1 MAQLWEYVKMAVSNI
16 RMNRGR
22 SFLTMLGIIIGVSS
36 VILIM
41 SIGNGAKAEMEEE
54 LTSVAG
60 GQIYISVNSNLD
72 GETPV
77 ITEEDRE
84 ALRGLEHVK
93 GATSLANQWCSVSTE
108 KGNFDA
114 IIDFGNPDSELST
127 SPDMLYGQWFT
138 WDDYNA
144 HRAVAVVSELDA
156 IRMFG
161 TSNVV
166 GLTFEVDDGSVI
178 QDVRIVGVKKAIEG
192 TFVSSGYGSYLD
204 ISMPMTADWYWAEY
218 SDFESVYIFA
228 ETGYAKEVT
237 ERAISL
243 LESRHEIF
251 GEDAFMSEDFDSQMA
266 SVMQVL
272 DMITIFIMLVAGIS
286 SGRRDRRYEHHAGI
300 CYRTDQR
307 DRDPESSG
315 RTDEVHPGPVSGRIG
330 DHHRDRRNDRDHP
343 RNCGSVWNLLASD
356 GHIPA
361 ACQHIG
367 SPLCNTVFLQRG
379 NLLRHLSGEEGG
391 ASKSDRGAPEKLTG
405 PWICPDQTLS
415 QCPVRIFF
423 RFFSSARKFLNLL
436 PSEYII
442 ELSNALKQKRRRTIC

>member
-1 MAQLWEYVKMAVSNI
+1 MAQLWEYIKMAVSNI

-60 GQIYISVNSNLD
+60 GQIYISVNSNLESD
-72 GETPV
+72 TPV
-77 ITEEDRE
+77 ITEEDRD
-84 ALRGLEHVK
+84 ALREMEHVK
-93 GATSLANQWCSVSTE
+93 GATSLANQWSNVSTE
-108 KGNFDA
+108 KGTFDA
-114 IIDFGNPDSELST
+114 IIDYGNPDSEYST
-127 SPDMLYGQWFT
+127 SPEMLYGQWFT

-144 HRAVAVVSELDA
+144 HRAVAVVSEMDA
-156 IRMFG
+156 VQMFG

-166 GLTFEVDDGSVI
+166 GLTFEMDDGSGI

-218 SDFESVYIFA
+218 NDFESVYIFA

-251 GEDAFMSEDFDSQMA
+251 GEDAFISEDFDSQMA

-272 DMITIFIMLVAGIS
+272 DMITIFIVLVAGIS
-286 SGRRDRRYEHHAGI
+286 LLVGGIGVMNIMLVSVTERTRETGIRKALGARTKSILIQFLAESAIITGIGGMIGITLGVLGAYGI
-300 CYRTDQR
+300 CSLPIVTF
-307 DRDPESSG
+307 PP
-315 RTDEVHPGPVSGRIG
+315 HVSISAVVFATLFSCSVGIFFGIYPARKAAHLSPIEAL
-330 DHHRDRRNDRDHP
+330 RRN
-343 RNCGSVWNLLASD
+343 
-356 GHIPA
+356 
-361 ACQHIG
+361 
-367 SPLCNTVFLQRG
+367 
-379 NLLRHLSGEEGG
+379 
-391 ASKSDRGAPEKLTG
+391 
-405 PWICPDQTLS
+405 
-415 QCPVRIFF
+415 
-423 RFFSSARKFLNLL
+423 
-436 PSEYII
+436 
-442 ELSNALKQKRRRTIC
+442 

>member
-54 LTSVAG
+54 LTSVAE
-60 GQIYISVNSNLD
+60 GQIYLSVNSNLE
-72 GETPV
+72 GETPA
-77 ITEEDRE
+77 ITEEDRD
-84 ALRGLEHVK
+84 ALRELEHVK
-93 GATSLANQWCSVSTE
+93 GATSLMNQWSTVSTE
-108 KGNFDA
+108 KGSFDA
-114 IIDFGNPDSELST
+114 IIDYGNPDSEYT
-127 SPDMLYGQWFT
+127 SSPEMLYGQWFT

-144 HRAVAVVSELDA
+144 HRSVAVVSEMDA
-156 IRMFG
+156 VRMFG

-166 GLTFEVDDGSVI
+166 GLTFEMDDGGGL

-218 SDFESVYIFA
+218 NDFDSVYIFA

-286 SGRRDRRYEHHAGI
+286 LLVGGIGVMNIMLVSVTERTREIGIRKALGARTRSILIQFLAESAIITGIGGMIGITLGIAGAYGI
-300 CYRTDQR
+300 CSLPMVTFPPQ
-307 DRDPESSG
+307 
-315 RTDEVHPGPVSGRIG
+315 VSVSAVLFATLFSCSVGIFFGIYPARKAAHLSPIEAL
-330 DHHRDRRNDRDHP
+330 RRN
-343 RNCGSVWNLLASD
+343 
-356 GHIPA
+356 
-361 ACQHIG
+361 
-367 SPLCNTVFLQRG
+367 
-379 NLLRHLSGEEGG
+379 
-391 ASKSDRGAPEKLTG
+391 
-405 PWICPDQTLS
+405 
-415 QCPVRIFF
+415 
-423 RFFSSARKFLNLL
+423 
-436 PSEYII
+436 
-442 ELSNALKQKRRRTIC
+442 

>member
-41 SIGNGAKAEMEEE
+41 SIGNGAKSEMEEE

-60 GQIYISVNSNLD
+60 GQIDLSVNSNLE
-72 GETPV
+72 GEKPV
-77 ITEEDRE
+77 ITEEDRD
-84 ALRGLEHVK
+84 ALRELEHVK
-93 GATSLANQWCSVSTE
+93 GATSLMNQWSTISTD

-114 IIDFGNPDSELST
+114 IIDYGNPDSEYT
-127 SPDMLYGQWFT
+127 NSPEMLYGQWFT

-144 HRAVAVVSELDA
+144 HRAVAVVSEMDA
-156 IRMFG
+156 VRMFG

-166 GLTFEVDDGSVI
+166 GLTFEMDDGSGL

-218 SDFESVYIFA
+218 NDFDSVYIFA

-286 SGRRDRRYEHHAGI
+286 LLVGGI
-300 CYRTDQR
+300 GVMNIMLVSVTERTREIGIRKALGARTRSILIQFLA
-307 DRDPESSG
+307 ESAIITGIGGMIGITLGVLGAYGVCSLPMVTFPP
-315 RTDEVHPGPVSGRIG
+315 RVSVSAVVFATLFSCSVGIFFGIYPARKAAHLSPIEAL
-330 DHHRDRRNDRDHP
+330 RRN
-343 RNCGSVWNLLASD
+343 
-356 GHIPA
+356 
-361 ACQHIG
+361 
-367 SPLCNTVFLQRG
+367 
-379 NLLRHLSGEEGG
+379 
-391 ASKSDRGAPEKLTG
+391 
-405 PWICPDQTLS
+405 
-415 QCPVRIFF
+415 
-423 RFFSSARKFLNLL
+423 
-436 PSEYII
+436 
-442 ELSNALKQKRRRTIC
+442 

>member
-1 MAQLWEYVKMAVSNI
+1 MAQLWEYIKMAVSNI

-72 GETPV
+72 GETPS
-77 ITEEDRE
+77 ITEEDRD
-84 ALRGLEHVK
+84 ALREMEHVK
-93 GATSLANQWCSVSTE
+93 GATSVMNQWSSVATE
-108 KGNFDA
+108 KGTFDA
-114 IIDFGNPDSELST
+114 IIDYGNPDSEYST
-127 SPDMLYGQWFT
+127 SPEMLYGQWFT

-144 HRAVAVVSELDA
+144 HRAVAVIAEMDA

-166 GLTFEVDDGSVI
+166 GLTFELDDGSGI

-218 SDFESVYIFA
+218 NDFDSVYIFA

-266 SVMQVL
+266 SIMQVL

-286 SGRRDRRYEHHAGI
+286 LLVGGIGVMNIMLVSVTERTREIGIRKALGARTKSILVQFLAESAIITGIGGMIGITLGIAGAYGVCSLPI
-300 CYRTDQR
+300 VTFP
-307 DRDPESSG
+307 PE
-315 RTDEVHPGPVSGRIG
+315 VSISAVVFATLFS
-330 DHHRDRRNDRDHP
+330 
-343 RNCGSVWNLLASD
+343 CSV
-356 GHIPA
+356 GIFFGIYPA
-361 ACQHIG
+361 RKAA
-367 SPLCNTVFLQRG
+367 
-379 NLLRHLSGEEGG
+379 HLS
-391 ASKSDRGAPEKLTG
+391 P
-405 PWICPDQTLS
+405 
-415 QCPVRIFF
+415 
-423 RFFSSARKFLNLL
+423 
-436 PSEYII
+436 I
-442 ELSNALKQKRRRTIC
+442 EALRTN

>member
-1 MAQLWEYVKMAVSNI
+1 MAQLWEYIKMAVSNI

-41 SIGNGAKAEMEEE
+41 SIGNGAKSEMEEE

-60 GQIYISVNSNLD
+60 GQIYISVNSNLE
-72 GETPV
+72 GETPA
-77 ITEEDRE
+77 ITEEDRD
-84 ALRGLEHVK
+84 ALREMEHVK
-93 GATSLANQWCSVSTE
+93 GATSLMNSWSSVATE
-108 KGNFDA
+108 KGTFDA
-114 IIDFGNPDSELST
+114 IIDYGNPDSEYNT

-144 HRAVAVVSELDA
+144 HRAVAVVSEMDA
-156 IRMFG
+156 VRMFG

-166 GLTFEVDDGSVI
+166 GLTFEMDDGSGI

-218 SDFESVYIFA
+218 NDFDSVYIFA

-286 SGRRDRRYEHHAGI
+286 LLVGGIGVMNIMLVSVTERTREIGIRKALGARTKSILVQFLAESAIITGIGGMIGVTLGIAGAYGV
-300 CYRTDQR
+300 CSL
-307 DRDPESSG
+307 PMVPFPPS
-315 RTDEVHPGPVSGRIG
+315 VSVSAVVFATLFSCSVGIFFGIYPARKAAHLSPIEAL
-330 DHHRDRRNDRDHP
+330 RRN
-343 RNCGSVWNLLASD
+343 
-356 GHIPA
+356 
-361 ACQHIG
+361 
-367 SPLCNTVFLQRG
+367 
-379 NLLRHLSGEEGG
+379 
-391 ASKSDRGAPEKLTG
+391 
-405 PWICPDQTLS
+405 
-415 QCPVRIFF
+415 
-423 RFFSSARKFLNLL
+423 
-436 PSEYII
+436 
-442 ELSNALKQKRRRTIC
+442 

>member
-1 MAQLWEYVKMAVSNI
+1 MAQLWEYIKMAVSNI

-72 GETPV
+72 GETPS
-77 ITEEDRE
+77 ITEEDRD
-84 ALRGLEHVK
+84 ALREMEHVK
-93 GATSLANQWCSVSTE
+93 GATSVMNQWSSVATE
-108 KGNFDA
+108 KGTFDA
-114 IIDFGNPDSELST
+114 IIDYGNPDSEYST
-127 SPDMLYGQWFT
+127 SPEMLYGQWFT

-144 HRAVAVVSELDA
+144 HRAVAVIAEMDA

-166 GLTFEVDDGSVI
+166 GLTFELDDGSGI

-218 SDFESVYIFA
+218 NDFDSVYIFA

-266 SVMQVL
+266 SIMQVL

-286 SGRRDRRYEHHAGI
+286 LLVGGIGVMNIMLVSVTERTREIGIRKALGARTKSILGQFLAESAIITGIGGMIGITLGIAGAYGVCSLPI
-300 CYRTDQR
+300 VTFP
-307 DRDPESSG
+307 PE
-315 RTDEVHPGPVSGRIG
+315 VSISAVVFATLFSCSVGIFFGIYPARKAAHLSPIEAL
-330 DHHRDRRNDRDHP
+330 RRN
-343 RNCGSVWNLLASD
+343 
-356 GHIPA
+356 
-361 ACQHIG
+361 
-367 SPLCNTVFLQRG
+367 
-379 NLLRHLSGEEGG
+379 
-391 ASKSDRGAPEKLTG
+391 
-405 PWICPDQTLS
+405 
-415 QCPVRIFF
+415 
-423 RFFSSARKFLNLL
+423 
-436 PSEYII
+436 
-442 ELSNALKQKRRRTIC
+442 

>member
-1 MAQLWEYVKMAVSNI
+1 MAQLWEYIKMAVSNI

-60 GQIYISVNSNLD
+60 GQIYISVNSNLE

-77 ITEEDRE
+77 ITEEDRD
-84 ALRGLEHVK
+84 ALREMEHVK
-93 GATSLANQWCSVSTE
+93 GATSYMSQWTSIATE
-108 KGNFDA
+108 KGTFDA
-114 IIDFGNPDSELST
+114 IVDYGNPDSEYMT
-127 SPDMLYGQWFT
+127 SPEMLYGQWFT

-144 HRAVAVVSELDA
+144 RRAVAVVSEMDA
-156 IRMFG
+156 VRMFG
-161 TSNVV
+161 TSDVV
-166 GLTFEVDDGSVI
+166 GLTFEMDDGSGL

-218 SDFESVYIFA
+218 NDFDSVYIFA

-286 SGRRDRRYEHHAGI
+286 LLVGGIGVMNIMLVSVTERTREIGIRKALGARTKSILVQFLAESAIITGIGGMIGITLGIAGAYGI
-300 CYRTDQR
+300 CSLPMVTF
-307 DRDPESSG
+307 P
-315 RTDEVHPGPVSGRIG
+315 PAVSISAVIFATLFS
-330 DHHRDRRNDRDHP
+330 
-343 RNCGSVWNLLASD
+343 CSV
-356 GHIPA
+356 GIFFGIYPA
-361 ACQHIG
+361 RKAA
-367 SPLCNTVFLQRG
+367 
-379 NLLRHLSGEEGG
+379 HLS
-391 ASKSDRGAPEKLTG
+391 P
-405 PWICPDQTLS
+405 
-415 QCPVRIFF
+415 
-423 RFFSSARKFLNLL
+423 
-436 PSEYII
+436 I
-442 ELSNALKQKRRRTIC
+442 EALRRS

>member
-1 MAQLWEYVKMAVSNI
+1 MAQLWEYIKMAVSNI

-60 GQIYISVNSNLD
+60 GQIYISVNSNLESD
-72 GETPV
+72 TPV
-77 ITEEDRE
+77 ITEEDRD
-84 ALRGLEHVK
+84 ALREMEHVK
-93 GATSLANQWCSVSTE
+93 GATSLANQWSNVSTE
-108 KGNFDA
+108 KGTFDA
-114 IIDFGNPDSELST
+114 IIDYGNPDSEYST
-127 SPDMLYGQWFT
+127 SPEMLYGQWFT

-144 HRAVAVVSELDA
+144 HRAVAVVSEMDA
-156 IRMFG
+156 VQMFG

-166 GLTFEVDDGSVI
+166 GLTFEMDDGSGI

-218 SDFESVYIFA
+218 NDFESVYIFA

-251 GEDAFMSEDFDSQMA
+251 GEDAFISEDFDSQMA

-272 DMITIFIMLVAGIS
+272 DMITIFIVLVAGIS
-286 SGRRDRRYEHHAGI
+286 LLVGGIGVMNIMLVSVTERTREIGIRKALGARTKSILIQFLAESAIITGIGGMIGITLGVLGAYGI
-300 CYRTDQR
+300 CSLPIVTF
-307 DRDPESSG
+307 PP
-315 RTDEVHPGPVSGRIG
+315 HVSISAVVFATLFSCSVGIFFGIYPARKAAHLSPIEAL
-330 DHHRDRRNDRDHP
+330 RRN
-343 RNCGSVWNLLASD
+343 
-356 GHIPA
+356 
-361 ACQHIG
+361 
-367 SPLCNTVFLQRG
+367 
-379 NLLRHLSGEEGG
+379 
-391 ASKSDRGAPEKLTG
+391 
-405 PWICPDQTLS
+405 
-415 QCPVRIFF
+415 
-423 RFFSSARKFLNLL
+423 
-436 PSEYII
+436 
-442 ELSNALKQKRRRTIC
+442 